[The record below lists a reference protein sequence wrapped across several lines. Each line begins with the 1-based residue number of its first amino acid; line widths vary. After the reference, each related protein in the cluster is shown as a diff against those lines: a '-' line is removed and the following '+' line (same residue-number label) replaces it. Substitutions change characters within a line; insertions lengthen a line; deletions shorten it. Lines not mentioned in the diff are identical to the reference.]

1 MSKQL
6 AIASALLLMALP
18 LSPAAADESGF
29 LRDLAGNWQGSGQVR
44 LNPGS
49 KPMKVSCTLDSQ
61 ASGTTI
67 NMDGA
72 CRALAVFSRK
82 IGADLKA
89 NGPRYTGSY
98 VGSRRGTARL
108 SGTRSG
114 RTLNLQVKWP
124 GTREASMQVASLGSD
139 RMRLVTREP
148 HPQTGQQV
156 VTAEIDFNRK

>member
-1 MSKQL
+1 MKKEL
-6 AIASALLLMALP
+6 AFASALLLTALP
-18 LSPAAADESGF
+18 LSQASADETGF

-44 LNPGS
+44 LTPDAS
-49 KPMKVSCTLDSQ
+49 PMNVSCTLDSQ
-61 ASGTTI
+61 ASEAAI

-72 CRALAVFSRK
+72 CRALAVFSRR

-98 VGSRRGTARL
+98 VGSRRGTAQL

-114 RTLNLQVKWP
+114 RTLNLRVKWP
-124 GTREASMQVASLGSD
+124 GTQTASMQVASLGSD

-148 HPQTGQQV
+148 HPQTGEQV
-156 VTAEIDFNRK
+156 VTAQIDFSRR